1 MVVSNHRIEVS
12 VHNAEFR
19 ALGYDGTY
27 DIHDLF
33 RFLQDLQRA
42 RREVLERSLHTT
54 TITDPPSPP
63 R

>member
-42 RREVLERSLHTT
+42 RREVLERSLHTA
-54 TITDPPSPP
+54 IIVDPLHE
-63 R
+63 